1 MSGITF
7 ILFIVLGSHKGIPNV
22 LMSEN
27 NQAKAINPSLIPEVD
42 DAVQMY
48 QTHGGQINL
57 FGDFGI
63 DPLLQRKDLSNLRE
77 QRFFEQYASFDNIF
91 HTVVNN
97 DNTLFRNGL
106 LYFIDVSMQLEA
118 QL

>member
-1 MSGITF
+1 M
-7 ILFIVLGSHKGIPNV
+7 LGSHKGIPNV
-22 LMSEN
+22 LTSQN
-27 NQAKAINPSLIPEVD
+27 NQAKAIDPSLISEAD

-48 QTHGGQINL
+48 ETHGGQITA

-63 DPLLQRKDLSNLRE
+63 DPLLQRRDLSNLRE
-77 QRFFEQYASFDNIF
+77 QRFFEQYPTFDNIF

-97 DNTLFRNGL
+97 DSTLFWNGL
-106 LYFIDVSMQLEA
+106 LHFIDVSMQLEA